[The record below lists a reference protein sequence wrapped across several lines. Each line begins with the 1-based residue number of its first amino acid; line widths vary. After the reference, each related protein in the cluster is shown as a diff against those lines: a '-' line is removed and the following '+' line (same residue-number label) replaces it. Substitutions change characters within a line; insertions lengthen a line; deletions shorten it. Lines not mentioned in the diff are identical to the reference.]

1 MKVAYLFGSLNRG
14 GAETLML
21 DVFKN
26 ASKVDFECI
35 GIHRKGGP
43 CKNEFYKAGKMIQ
56 CAPKRLG
63 FFRYLWRLRK
73 LLLQEQ
79 VTIIHGQQ
87 PIDTLYGALA
97 TIGTGIRVVQTFHG
111 FYPMKGISGLLT
123 RLSIRMSDDLC
134 FVSKYE
140 QEWYQQQMRIA
151 DEKCHVIYNGVDF
164 EKLDKN
170 EEIGELE
177 GGRIKLCMVGNF
189 MTGRDHL
196 TLVRALTKVKSDF
209 DFYFIGKRSEA
220 TPYIY
225 DECVRI
231 CEENGMKNVHFLG
244 ARSDVPALLKQMD
257 GFVYSTDHDT
267 FGIAVV
273 EAMAAGLP
281 VVVNDWPVMKEV
293 CGETNENY
301 VRYFKS
307 KDVEDCAV
315 AITKLFHDIAASSK
329 DFKQKCQH
337 NSIFVRDKYLIENYI
352 ATLSHIYR
360 KD

>member
-26 ASKVDFECI
+26 ASIWDFECM
-35 GIHRKGGP
+35 GIHRKGGA
-43 CKNEFYKAGKMIQ
+43 CQDEFYEASKMIQ
-56 CAPKRLG
+56 CAPKRFG
-63 FFRYLWRLRK
+63 FFRYLWRLWK
-73 LLLQEQ
+73 LLLHDQ
-79 VTIIHGQQ
+79 VSIIHGQQ

-111 FYPMKGISGLLT
+111 FYPMKGISGWLT

-140 QEWYQQQMRIA
+140 QEWYQRQMKIA

-164 EKLDKN
+164 EKLDKS
-170 EEIGELE
+170 EEIREFGNE
-177 GGRIKLCMVGNF
+177 RVKLCMVGNF

-196 TLVRALTKVKSDF
+196 TLVRALTKVESNY
-209 DFYFIGKRSEA
+209 DFYFVGKRSEA

-225 DECVRI
+225 DECVHI
-231 CEENGMKNVHFLG
+231 CEENKMTNVHFMG
-244 ARSDVPALLKQMD
+244 ARSDVPALLRQMD

-281 VVVNDWPVMKEV
+281 IVVNDWPVMKEV
-293 CGETNENY
+293 CGESDENY

-307 KDVEDCAV
+307 KDVESCAET
-315 AITKLFHDIAASSK
+315 ITKLLIDISASSV

-337 NSIFVRDKYLIENYI
+337 NSIFVRDKYSIENYI